1 VIEMADHPVD
11 LLLRRGQVGS
21 HGGDVPVTEEGL
33 THAVRAGTAIAALH
47 DGPMTL
53 LFGGTRRTRQTAE
66 ALFEGIGR
74 PDRVSGP
81 HDAFARS
88 GTPTSA
94 SPAPG
99 STWSATPPASP
110 SRSRRVT
117 EEQAG

>member
-74 PDRVSGP
+74 PDR
-81 HDAFARS
+81 
-88 GTPTSA
+88 SA
-94 SPAPG
+94 DL
-99 STWSATPPASP
+99 TTP
-110 SRSRRVT
+110 SRAPEPRRLRRRRPGQHGQQHRQPRRADP
-117 EEQAG
+117 EG